1 VSSSDSRENPGSLSN
16 SGGALLATPRSRKR
30 LPSSYWFKMDLSCP
44 RCSQRLEAARFASG
58 QSTRCPACNSDV
70 EAYVFPAFEQDALS
84 RPEIHLAG
92 EGEAVCFFHSRYRAI
107 SPCDNCGRFLCGI
120 CLLTVGSRRLCA
132 ECLSHARRQKD
143 EEGLVNHA
151 PLFDNVALV
160 LVTLPVVSVMFGF
173 LTVLSAPV
181 SLFLALVYWSRQ
193 WSLLPR
199 SRLRFVIAIILA
211 ILLMAGWAVLVYYL
225 ITSVRSH
232 I

>member
-1 VSSSDSRENPGSLSN
+1 M
-16 SGGALLATPRSRKR
+16 LATPRSRKR
-30 LPSSYWFKMDLSCP
+30 LPSSYSFKMALSCP
-44 RCSQRLEAARFASG
+44 RCSQRLEAARFVSG
-58 QSTRCPACNSDV
+58 QSARCPACDSEV
-70 EAYVFPAFEQDALS
+70 EAYVFPAFERDALS
-84 RPEIHLAG
+84 RPEIYLAG
-92 EGEAVCFFHSRYRAI
+92 EGEAACFFHSRYRAI
-107 SPCDNCGRFLCGI
+107 LPCDNCGRFLCGT
-120 CLLTVGSRRLCA
+120 CLIPVGSRRLCA

-143 EEGLVNHA
+143 QDGLVNHA
-151 PLFDNVALV
+151 PLFDNVALI
-160 LVTLPVVSVMFGF
+160 LVTLPIVSVMFGF
-173 LTVLSAPV
+173 LTILSAPV